1 MKPKLL
7 PLLLSALLLA
17 GCSNSG
23 SSSQSESSS
32 QNGSVSSSQT
42 ESSSQAQ
49 VADADKYELG
59 DVMPVLSI
67 QTVSDDA
74 DAIDFAT
81 KPVAR
86 HVAQSIASWTP
97 GYKIPKAPYY
107 EACTVTLTDKG
118 GSTLL
123 DSVSAQVKVRG
134 NWTTMYNKKP
144 YRIKFDEKQS
154 MLGLAG
160 GKKFKNWLLLAEY
173 KDGSML
179 RNKSALA
186 MADEILGKDGLYA
199 SDAAFV
205 EVTINGNYFGVY
217 LLCEY
222 AQANKNRINITKPKE
237 GYEGTDIGYFL
248 EYDGYYYTEEALNSF
263 KVGYNNDAKLT
274 PYDGNGGSGKKRSP
288 LSGGENDVGFSI
300 KSDIYSQAQHDFI
313 AGFVDNVY
321 NIMYHAAY
329 DNKAYVFNDDF
340 TEIKE
345 TADITPEEAVRRV
358 VDVDSLADMYIISE
372 LTCDADIYW
381 SSFFMYADFGEGG
394 SKKLTFG
401 NPWDFDSALGNKD
414 RCEDGTGYYAANE
427 VYDVNH
433 NYKSVNPWL
442 TVLMYQNWYT
452 DIIKEKWTAAYDDG
466 VFERGIKM
474 VQDDAS
480 EYAAAFERNY
490 EKWDNIRNNEAGNE
504 LCAAAAACQTQ
515 AECAA
520 YLADW
525 LGKRVEFMNGEW
537 HK

>member
-1 MKPKLL
+1 MKPKLI

-32 QNGSVSSSQT
+32 QNKSVSSSQT

-49 VADADKYELG
+49 AADADKYELG
-59 DVMPVLSI
+59 DVMPVLAI
-67 QTVSDDA
+67 QTVSTDKK
-74 DAIDFAT
+74 AIDFAT

-97 GYKIPKAPYY
+97 GYKMPKAPYY

-118 GSTLL
+118 GSTLI
-123 DSVSAQVKVRG
+123 DSAPAQVKVRG
-134 NWTTMYNKKP
+134 NWTTTYNKKP
-144 YRIKFDEKQS
+144 YRIKFDEKQA
-154 MLGLAG
+154 MLDLAG
-160 GKKFKNWLLLAEY
+160 GEKFKNWLLLAEY

-186 MADEILGKDGLYA
+186 MADEILAKDGVFA

-205 EVTINGNYFGVY
+205 EVTINGSYFGVY

-222 AQANKNRINITKPKE
+222 PQANKNRIDITKPEE

-248 EYDGYYYTEEALNSF
+248 EYDGYYNTEEDLNGF
-263 KVGYNNDAKLT
+263 KIGYNNDAKLT
-274 PYDGNGGSGKKRSP
+274 PYDGEGGKRQSSP
-288 LSGGENDVGFSI
+288 LSGGQNKVGISI
-300 KSDIYSQAQHDFI
+300 KSDIYSQEQHDFI

-340 TEIKE
+340 SEIKE
-345 TADITPEEAVRRV
+345 TSDITPEEAVRRV
-358 VDVDSLADMYIISE
+358 VDVDSLADMYIVSE

-401 NPWDFDSALGNKD
+401 DPWDFDSGLGNKD
-414 RCEDGTGYYAANE
+414 RCASGEGFYAANI
-427 VYDVNH
+427 VYDVNDR
-433 NYKSVNPWL
+433 YASVNPWL
-442 TVLMYQNWYT
+442 TVLMYQDWYT
-452 DIIKEKWTAAYDDG
+452 DIIRDKWTAAYDDG
-466 VFERGIKM
+466 VFERGIQMIK
-474 VQDDAS
+474 DDTANF
-480 EYAAAFERNY
+480 AAAFDRNY
-490 EKWDNIRNNEAGNE
+490 EKWDNIRHNEAGNE
-504 LCAAAAACQTQ
+504 LCRAAAACKTQ
-515 AECAA
+515 AECAE
-520 YLADW
+520 YLASW
-525 LGKRVEFMNGEW
+525 LTTRVEFLNGQW